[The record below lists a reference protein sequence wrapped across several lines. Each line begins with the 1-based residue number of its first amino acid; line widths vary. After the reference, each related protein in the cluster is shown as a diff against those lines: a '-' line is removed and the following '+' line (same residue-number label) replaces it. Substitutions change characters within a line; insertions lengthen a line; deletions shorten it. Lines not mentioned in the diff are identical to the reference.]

1 MQAVV
6 IAEEPVIN
14 LYAEA
19 TSKEVANRLIQE
31 YAEKIHALRT

>member
-6 IAEEPVIN
+6 IAEESLIN

-19 TSKEVANRLIQE
+19 TSKQVANRLIQQ
-31 YAEKIHALRT
+31 YAEKFIP

>member
-19 TSKEVANRLIQE
+19 TSKVANRLIQD
-31 YAEKIHALRT
+31 YAKKFMP